1 MASLLQVMVD
11 IREKTLVAI
20 RFLRHVA
27 LTGFAAGMLLILCG
41 LMAAKAN
48 EPVTVKVG
56 AYEYGV
62 VYFYE
67 HGRPRGMVPHLIRL
81 LNDVQNEYV
90 FELAETSSRRRYQAV
105 SNGEVDLILLENSQ
119 WEWQEFDVRFSEP
132 IVQEKDLYLTLAGRD
147 DIQSLLSNVTNHP
160 ILCVLGFH
168 YGFAGFK
175 SDPAYLRQN
184 FDVLLRYNEKEVLEG
199 LLADKAPIG
208 IVSAGFLAAQFVEY
222 PALRDSLVI
231 ADQPDAI
238 HDLVSVLSASSSI
251 TLERFNELIA
261 QLHSIGEVERL
272 WQQLHIGLSG

>member
-20 RFLRHVA
+20 RFLRHAA
-27 LTGFAAGMLLILCG
+27 LTGFAAGMLLILFG
-41 LMAAKAN
+41 LMTAKAN
-48 EPVTVKVG
+48 EPVPVKVG

-67 HGRPRGMVPHLIRL
+67 NGRPRGMVPHLIKL

-132 IVQEKDLYLTLAGRD
+132 IVQEKDLYLTLSGRD

-168 YGFAGFK
+168 YGFADFK

-199 LLADKAPIG
+199 LLAGKAPIG

-261 QLHSIGEVERL
+261 QLHGIGEVERL